1 MPKTQPSPKPPDGT
15 EFEAMLAAERPRL
28 LAHCYRMLG
37 GLADAEDAV
46 QEAMLRA
53 LRGRSGFEGRSSL
66 RTWLHRIATR
76 VCLDALGDRRRRVLA
91 MDLGPAG
98 NLEAPLV
105 EVAAERWIEPI
116 PDALVLPTEAGPDER
131 AEARER
137 LRLAYVAALQN
148 LPPRQRAALLLTEV
162 VGLSAAEAA
171 ETLEMSVAALN
182 SALQRARATLSA
194 RVPRPGTQAPS
205 EEQSRLAA
213 RFAELFERYDLEAL
227 KALFREDALMSMPP
241 YSLWLQGPGP
251 IVGWMRGRGAACE
264 GSILVPT
271 AASGAPAFGQYKP
284 DPAGG
289 AHTPWAL
296 VVVEGGEGGI
306 ERLTFFLDTARH
318 FPRFGL
324 PPSIA
329 R

>member
-116 PDALVLPTEAGPDER
+116 PDALVVPAQAGPEER
-131 AEARER
+131 ALAREGI
-137 LRLAYVAALQN
+137 RLAFVAALQH
-148 LPPRQRAALLLTEV
+148 LPPRQRAALLLSEV
-162 VGLSAAEAA
+162 VGLSAKEAA

-182 SALQRARATLSA
+182 SAMQRARATLSA
-194 RVPRPGTQAPS
+194 RLPHPSAPAD
-205 EEQSRLAA
+205 EEQAKLAE
-213 RFAELFERYDLEAL
+213 RFAEVFEDYDIEAL
-227 KALFREDALMSMPP
+227 KSLLREEVVMSMPP
-241 YSLWLQGPGP
+241 YSIWLFGPEK
-251 IVGWMRGRGAACE
+251 VGAWMLGRGAACQ
-264 GSILVPT
+264 GSLLVPT
-271 AASGAPAFGQYKP
+271 AACGAPAFGQYKL
-284 DPAGG
+284 DAEEGVRK
-289 AHTPWAL
+289 PWAL
-296 VVVEGGEGGI
+296 VTLEVRDGAI
-306 ERLTFFLDTARH
+306 ERLTFFLDTERH

-324 PPSIA
+324 PPKLED
-329 R
+329 